1 MDRAVKIDYKL
12 IIAIMLIA
20 VLFQFYH
27 PLLGET
33 LGEKNV
39 LAMVKGKLCYIP
51 IALIGIYY
59 GVIFS
64 LSAAALF
71 SVFSLLSFFV
81 SWDSFRSFS
90 DVATEI
96 VSFMLLAALVPVLIN
111 RRIPEK
117 PDKKSKSEAGNRSD
131 YYHTMVR
138 LAKKIANDLKPPL
151 NSINSALEKL
161 EESQTDA
168 EKDSLKSI
176 KKEVERLNG
185 VAMDYLDF
193 AAPKVTHTGH
203 VDVPSIIEAI
213 VEQIKPQAE
222 RLGVRLAYDGTK
234 IDGFTRG
241 DAERLG
247 RAFLNLILNGLQA
260 VEGGGQVEI
269 KCRYDSSAE
278 MLNIDIS
285 DSGAGI
291 REDIKERIFDPFF
304 STRPKGSGLG
314 LTITKIIVEEHHG
327 TITASNILSGGARFT
342 IRLPVDNMEI
352 AEY

>member
-1 MDRAVKIDYKL
+1 MDRAAKIDYKI
-12 IIAIMLIA
+12 IIAISLIA
-20 VLFQFYH
+20 VLFQFYY
-27 PLLGET
+27 PLFGET
-33 LGEKNV
+33 LGENYV
-39 LAMVKGKLCYIP
+39 LAAVKGKLCYIP
-51 IALIGIYY
+51 IALIGVYY
-59 GVIFS
+59 GVMIS

-71 SVFSLLSFFV
+71 SVFSLLSFFIG
-81 SWDSFRSFS
+81 WDSMRPFS

-96 VSFMLLAALVPVLIN
+96 VSFMLLAALVPILII

-117 PDKKSKSEAGNRSD
+117 PDKKSATETGARAD
-131 YYHTMVR
+131 YYDTMAN

-161 EESQTDA
+161 DDQQSDA
-168 EKDSLKSI
+168 EKDCLKTI
-176 KKEVERLNG
+176 KREVERLNG

-222 RLGVRLAYDGTK
+222 RLGVRLAYDGAAVE
-234 IDGFTRG
+234 GFTRG

-260 VEGGGQVEI
+260 VEGGGQVEV
-269 KCRYDSSAE
+269 KSRFDPGAE

-285 DSGAGI
+285 DSGSGI

-327 TITASNILSGGARFT
+327 TITASSIPSGGARFSV
-342 IRLPVDNMEI
+342 RLPVDNMEI